1 SRPVVLVTATVLFN
15 PNQIPTQNVD
25 CSKALTNQAKV
36 CFTMSKLSDVTEA
49 SAQVNFTLTLD
60 ANRKIPNNR
69 ARISKN
75 LREKTGS
82 LSLQLNKETCYNV
95 DFIIDACPED
105 ALNPIKNELRFT
117 FEGLSSGT
125 KPRPSLSPQVQTTT
139 FHSIGFEISCGADE
153 QCVDNLKVDFNFTR

>member
-1 SRPVVLVTATVLFN
+1 
-15 PNQIPTQNVD
+15 
-25 CSKALTNQAKV
+25 
-36 CFTMSKLSDVTEA
+36 

-82 LSLQLNKETCYNV
+82 LSLRLNKEICYNV

-117 FEGLSSGT
+117 FEGLPSGT

-139 FHSIGFEISCGADE
+139 FHSVS
-153 QCVDNLKVDFNFTR
+153 NLYTRFIQTARSLLCFNLSTTFMGSFPG